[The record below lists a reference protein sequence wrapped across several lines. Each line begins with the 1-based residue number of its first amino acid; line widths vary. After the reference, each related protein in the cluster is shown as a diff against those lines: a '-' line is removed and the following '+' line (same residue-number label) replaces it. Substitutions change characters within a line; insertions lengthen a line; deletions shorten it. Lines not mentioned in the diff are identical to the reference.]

1 MIYYTGD
8 IHGNPNKILNFIN
21 DHSLSRDATIVILG
35 DAGLNY
41 YCDRRDAHIKHWLNE
56 PGVTI
61 FSIHGN
67 HEERPYN
74 RPGYHE
80 SVWHGGKMLHIDAAI
95 VAGCQ

>member
-41 YCDRRDAHIKHWLNE
+41 YCDRRDAHIK
-56 PGVTI
+56 
-61 FSIHGN
+61 
-67 HEERPYN
+67 
-74 RPGYHE
+74 
-80 SVWHGGKMLHIDAAI
+80 
-95 VAGCQ
+95 Q